1 MTAAAVPA
9 RSLWSGRLLAL
20 VGIVLVA
27 GSLRTA
33 VAALSPIVSLVD
45 VDIPLSGVA
54 LGLLGMLPPLC
65 FAVFGIVTPILSRRL
80 SLERVLVLALIALAI
95 GHVARGG
102 AGSFAWFIAASVITF
117 AGLGVANVILPPL
130 VKKYFPDRIG
140 LVTSLYV
147 TVVSLSA
154 LVPPLVAVPIA
165 DAAGWRVSLGLWGL
179 LTLFALVPWVMMI
192 VRHRRARADSATDSA
207 TDSAVDSAVD
217 SPVEEADASLL
228 RRIWGSS
235 LAWAIAVVFAMSSL
249 NAYAMFA
256 WLPQLLI
263 DRAGVSPTQAGIML
277 SLYAAMGFPCAVII
291 PALTARLRNVG
302 LLVYLG
308 VFFFIAGDLGLL
320 LLPGTLTWLWVSFAG
335 LGPLFFPLAL
345 VLINLRTRTHEGAV
359 ALSGFVQSVGY
370 LIGALG
376 PLAVA
381 LLYELTADWT
391 WPLLFLLATALLV
404 ATAAP
409 VINRSRLLEDQLAR
423 P

>member
-1 MTAAAVPA
+1 MTITAFST
-9 RSLWSGRLLAL
+9 RSPGSGRVLAL
-20 VGIVLVA
+20 IGIVLVA
-27 GSLRTA
+27 ASLRSA
-33 VAALSPIVSLVD
+33 VAALSPIVSFVE
-45 VDIPLSGVA
+45 VDIPLGAVA
-54 LGLLGMLPPLC
+54 LGLLGMLPPVC
-65 FAVFGIVTPILSRRL
+65 FALFGIITPRLTRRL
-80 SLERVLVLALIALAI
+80 SLERVLVLSLIALVI
-95 GHVARGG
+95 GHAGRGG
-102 AGSFAWFIAASVITF
+102 SGTLPWFVGASVVTF

-165 DAAGWRVSLGLWGL
+165 DAAGWRVSLGVWGV
-179 LTLFALVPWVMMI
+179 LTLVALVPWVTMI
-192 VRHRRARADSATDSA
+192 VKNRRIPADPSE
-207 TDSAVDSAVD
+207 
-217 SPVEEADASLL
+217 EEADPTVL

-235 LAWAIAVVFAMSSL
+235 IAWAIAVVFAMSAL

-263 DRAGVSPTQAGIML
+263 DRAAMTPAQAGVML

-291 PALTARLRNVG
+291 PVVTARLKNVG

-308 VFFFIAGDLGLL
+308 VVFFVVGDLGLL
-320 LLPGTLTWLWVSFAG
+320 LIPDTLTWLWVSFAG

-345 VLINLRTRTHEGAV
+345 VLINVRTRTHGGAV

-370 LIGALG
+370 LIGAVG

-381 LLYELTADWT
+381 LLHELTGDWT
-391 WPLLFLLATALLV
+391 WPLLFLLATAVLV
-404 ATAAP
+404 MIAGP
-409 VINRSRLLEDQLAR
+409 VINRPRMLEDDLAR